1 MCRCFNCHKDGGVG
15 VSCIYWLS
23 GLLIEATSSHE
34 NEGLLNKLVKEKMQ
48 WQTTCLKIEWFNYRN
63 LRNLK
68 EEKFFI
74 PFFFLIKGTVLQIQP
89 VCNKKMKFLLFRWV
103 SMGNG
108 WLSVPSKKSQCIEP
122 PPSQVIPCAA
132 EDSGGRWQRDIEI
145 LNLQHS
151 QL

>member
-1 MCRCFNCHKDGGVG
+1 
-15 VSCIYWLS
+15 
-23 GLLIEATSSHE
+23 
-34 NEGLLNKLVKEKMQ
+34 
-48 WQTTCLKIEWFNYRN
+48 
-63 LRNLK
+63 
-68 EEKFFI
+68 
-74 PFFFLIKGTVLQIQP
+74 
-89 VCNKKMKFLLFRWV
+89 MKFLLFRWV

-151 QL
+151 QLWNICTLDYRTLAKNYLNSDSDSENVRQEMYTVQLNSNCIRSPYVPEACFPDKVYHTV